1 MASLDSMPSR
11 PVWNMV
17 NILKKHVFMTSTSV
31 CFGFNQLD
39 LIVISRLSHVPA
51 CVTCV
56 GVLQLHI
63 SHYGRSNGG
72 SN

>member
-1 MASLDSMPSR
+1 MASFDSMPSR
-11 PVWNMV
+11 PEWNMV
-17 NILKKHVFMTSTSV
+17 NILKKHDFMTSTSV

-56 GVLQLHI
+56 DVLQLHI
-63 SHYGRSNGG
+63 SDYGRSNGG

>member
-1 MASLDSMPSR
+1 MASFHSVPSR

-17 NILKKHVFMTSTSV
+17 NTLKKGDFMTSTSV

-51 CVTCV
+51 CVTCRRAATA
-56 GVLQLHI
+56 
-63 SHYGRSNGG
+63 YF
-72 SN
+72 

>member
-1 MASLDSMPSR
+1 MALFNSMPSR

-17 NILKKHVFMTSTSV
+17 TILKNHDFMTSTSV
-31 CFGFNQLD
+31 CFGFKQLD
-39 LIVISRLSHVPA
+39 LIVISRLCHVPA

-63 SHYGRSNGG
+63 SDYGHTKGG
-72 SN
+72 RN